1 MISSPHPL
9 VWSLSRSG
17 AFYCINPSQPLAGS
31 RLDTAL
37 LPDRPIMAGRAT
49 PICHSG
55 IPAGHIYYYI
65 IYYYIIIMGITANN
79 GGRNALAAGTRV

>member
-1 MISSPHPL
+1 
-9 VWSLSRSG
+9 
-17 AFYCINPSQPLAGS
+17 
-31 RLDTAL
+31 
-37 LPDRPIMAGRAT
+37 MAGRAT